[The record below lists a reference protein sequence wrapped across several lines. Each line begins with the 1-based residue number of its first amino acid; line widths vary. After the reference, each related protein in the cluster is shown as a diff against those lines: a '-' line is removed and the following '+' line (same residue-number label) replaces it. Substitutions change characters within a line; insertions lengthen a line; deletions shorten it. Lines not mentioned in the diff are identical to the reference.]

1 MTITMIALIAGALIW
16 GALAAN
22 GALQRGDHI
31 ASIRGNSGPLAV
43 NAQNLY
49 RALSDADATAAQA
62 FLSAGAEPPDLRA
75 RYLADIATAGSA
87 LVTASVDAGRDP
99 ELAAAL
105 ARISAGLPVYTG
117 LVDTARTNNR
127 LGYPVGAAYLRSA
140 SAYMTGTLLV
150 DAKRVYDAE
159 AARVTDDR
167 DAAAQY
173 PWLAVPLGLVLL
185 FLLWRVQRDLSR
197 RTRRTVN
204 VGLITATG
212 AVVVALIWTNFA
224 WVAMSRDL
232 EKSRASG
239 TDTLAALSTARF
251 ALLDGRR
258 DEALTLIARGSGQ
271 DYEKHFQDQMQT
283 VVPTLRAVTDA
294 SAQAATAVGE
304 ISLITGTHTEI
315 RKADDAGDSGKAIT
329 LAIGPDKT
337 DAPANWTKID
347 ADIKAGIDSATA
359 AFTSGSADAGK
370 ANRPVALV
378 ILFLA
383 VAGAAT
389 IGLGFQRRIAEYR

>member
-1 MTITMIALIAGALIW
+1 MTITMIALIAGALVW

-62 FLSAGAEPPDLRA
+62 FLSAGAEPAPLRE

-87 LVTASVDAGRDP
+87 LVTASVDASRDDA
-99 ELAAAL
+99 LAASL

-140 SAYMTGTLLV
+140 SAFMTGTLLV
-150 DAKRVYDAE
+150 EAKHVYDAE

-173 PWLAVPLGLVLL
+173 PWLAVPLGLALL
-185 FLLWRVQRDLSR
+185 FLLWRAQRELSR
-197 RTRRTVN
+197 RTRRVVN
-204 VGLITATG
+204 VGLLTATG
-212 AVVVALIWTNFA
+212 AVVIALIWMNFA
-224 WVAMSRDL
+224 WFGMRTDL

-239 TDTLAALSTARF
+239 TATLAALSEARF
-251 ALLDGRR
+251 ALLDGQR

-271 DYEKHFQDQMQT
+271 EYEKDFKARMAS
-283 VVPTLRAVTDA
+283 VVPTLSA
-294 SAQAATAVGE
+294 SADDSSAAARAVGE
-304 ISLITGTHTEI
+304 ISLVTSAHTAI
-315 RKADDAGDSGKAIT
+315 RAADDAGRSADAIT
-329 LAIGPDKT
+329 LAT
-337 DAPANWTKID
+337 DPKNAPANWTKID
-347 ADIKAGIDSATA
+347 VDIKTGIDSATA
-359 AFTSGSADAGK
+359 AFTKGSKDAGN
-370 ANRPVALV
+370 ANRPVTLV
-378 ILFLA
+378 ILILA
-383 VAGAAT
+383 VAAAAT